1 MLSGEMLDFIELI
14 MVRRA
19 CDVIKYFSLCSV
31 YVQCEGFAILT
42 ASSVATQF
50 KSSLTLLMA
59 DINQT
64 NVSYVRCIK
73 PNPNKSPGKI
83 VHKPI
88 LKYILIN
95 LYKPYSV

>member
-1 MLSGEMLDFIELI
+1 
-14 MVRRA
+14 
-19 CDVIKYFSLCSV
+19 
-31 YVQCEGFAILT
+31 
-42 ASSVATQF
+42 
-50 KSSLTLLMA
+50 MA